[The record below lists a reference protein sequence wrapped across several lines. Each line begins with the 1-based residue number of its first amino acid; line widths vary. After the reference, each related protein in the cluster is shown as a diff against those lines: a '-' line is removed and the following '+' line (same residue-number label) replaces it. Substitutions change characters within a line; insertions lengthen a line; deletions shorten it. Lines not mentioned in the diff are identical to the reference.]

1 VKKKLIFL
9 LVCCLLSQTVL
20 ADYHLSGPEMD
31 ERMELLRAVNRCS
44 SALYPVRL
52 EQMLNEASFAVLRLK
67 LHAHY
72 PLTINDVRDH
82 VVALPYYSLLT
93 TNTEAIMQGQPDTI
107 YGAHIFDATFPR
119 ASRINA
125 LKVGAYGRLDTEN
138 YSFSFA
144 KGRLLRILGLNTI
157 PEAYYGQNLAKLIG
171 QSSLIDT
178 NGAYQLA
185 TQWLAA
191 VDIDMTRLN
200 KLKWTVKQLRFL
212 PLGATNTVTL
222 PYYYVDFGSR
232 HHSASGNFGAWDE
245 PLIEVKVLGTNKHLE
260 DLSINDMTL
269 SKRPPLVLTNILDLA
284 KVPIETPI
292 GTKHPD

>member
-1 VKKKLIFL
+1 
-9 LVCCLLSQTVL
+9 
-20 ADYHLSGPEMD
+20 
-31 ERMELLRAVNRCS
+31 
-44 SALYPVRL
+44 
-52 EQMLNEASFAVLRLK
+52 
-67 LHAHY
+67 
-72 PLTINDVRDH
+72 
-82 VVALPYYSLLT
+82 
-93 TNTEAIMQGQPDTI
+93 
-107 YGAHIFDATFPR
+107 
-119 ASRINA
+119 
-125 LKVGAYGRLDTEN
+125 
-138 YSFSFA
+138 
-144 KGRLLRILGLNTI
+144 
-157 PEAYYGQNLAKLIG
+157 
-171 QSSLIDT
+171 
-178 NGAYQLA
+178 
-185 TQWLAA
+185 
-191 VDIDMTRLN
+191 MTRLN